1 MMFGQTARQAVGASA
16 EHWRGFKAMQQ
27 NILVVDDEAVTR
39 RFVERSLTQQG
50 YRVMTANDGEQALE
64 LLRMTRRKVALVIT
78 DLVMPGMGGHAFA
91 LEVAQLPSPP
101 PVLYISA
108 YEKPQGD
115 LAKRFLQ
122 KPFTID
128 ELVGAVRELTSRA
141 QQVGS

>member
-1 MMFGQTARQAVGASA
+1 
-16 EHWRGFKAMQQ
+16 MQQ
-27 NILVVDDEAVTR
+27 NILIVDDEAVTR
-39 RFVERSLTQQG
+39 RFVERSLAQQG
-50 YRVMTANDGEQALE
+50 YRVMTANDGEQALA
-64 LLRMTRRKVALVIT
+64 LLHMTRRKVSLVIT

-91 LEVAQLPSPP
+91 LEVARLPSPP

-115 LAKRFLQ
+115 MAKRFLQ

-128 ELVGAVRELTSRA
+128 ELVGAVRTLISPA